1 MGDGG
6 LPISVY
12 APGGTI
18 QNNILIADRSGSRF
32 SPGNNQVVGASSRL
46 FADGKASLFRLQPE
60 SPFSAACTAGCEYA
74 ADDATDLGANID
86 RIEQETSGAVT
97 GMPSW
102 NDEIGLSV
110 ESVASEKATL
120 SYYIRDE
127 AVCSLRVSTNA
138 SLRTPIAD
146 TDAAAGDGRELDNRE
161 GNSSEGPLRRFV
173 IGTREPLRPGTQYV
187 FKLTCGARHQT
198 GSLKTEPAP

>member
-97 GMPSW
+97 GTPNW
-102 NDEIGLSV
+102 NDAIGLTVSSV
-110 ESVASEKATL
+110 NSDKAVL
-120 SYYIRDE
+120 SYYIRE
-127 AVCSLRVSTNA
+127 ETVCSLRVSANT
-138 SLRTPIAD
+138 SLRASIAD
-146 TDAAAGDGRELDNRE
+146 TDAGAGDGRELDNRE
-161 GNSSEGPLRRFV
+161 GNSSDGSLRRFV
-173 IGTREPLRPGTQYV
+173 IGTRERLRPGTRYF

-198 GSLKTEPAP
+198 GSFQTEPAP